1 MRKLFGY
8 GLIAISLTIIAY
20 VFYANSQYK
29 GITRE
34 FSEYTLLTSSWEF
47 YKKQFIN
54 EDGRVID
61 YTQDSITTSEGQSYA
76 MLRAVWI
83 DDKESFD
90 LVWKWTQENLKR
102 PNDNLFGWRWGERE
116 DNSFGFLP
124 NGGDNSATD
133 ADQDIA
139 LALIFASSRWR
150 DTTYQEDAK
159 KILEDLWITN
169 TATAQGKRYLIAGNW
184 AQNENELVL
193 NPSYFA
199 PYAWRIFDKVD
210 TERDWNNMVAPAY
223 EVLYKSSTVKLDKE
237 KAVGL
242 PPDWV
247 VLDRKSSALRTP
259 VNLGNFTTNYS
270 FDALRTPWRVA
281 LDVKWNNDETAK
293 KYLATMCK
301 PLEEA
306 YMKDKKIVNT
316 YSHDGIKQ
324 NEDENAAMY
333 SAALGCFINTNPTIA
348 KDIYQNKIVKLY
360 ANDTNTFRE
369 DITYYDQNWLWF
381 GAALYNDYLIPYD

>member
-1 MRKLFGY
+1 MRKFFGY

-90 LVWKWTQENLKR
+90 LVWKWTRENLKR
-102 PNDNLFGWRWGERE
+102 PNDNLFGWRWGELE
-116 DNSFGFLP
+116 NKKFGFLP

-139 LALIFASSRWR
+139 LALIFASARWR
-150 DTTYQEDAK
+150 DNAYQEDAK
-159 KILEDLWITN
+159 KILEDLWVTN
-169 TATAQGKRYLIAGNW
+169 TAIAGDKRYLIAGNW

-210 TERDWNNMVAPAY
+210 RKHDWNSMVAPAY
-223 EVLYKSSTVKLDKE
+223 EVLNKSSTNKLDKE

-247 VLDRKSSALRTP
+247 VLDRKSGALKSP

-306 YMKDKKIVNT
+306 YKKDKKIVNT

-369 DITYYDQNWLWF
+369 DISYYDQNWLWF